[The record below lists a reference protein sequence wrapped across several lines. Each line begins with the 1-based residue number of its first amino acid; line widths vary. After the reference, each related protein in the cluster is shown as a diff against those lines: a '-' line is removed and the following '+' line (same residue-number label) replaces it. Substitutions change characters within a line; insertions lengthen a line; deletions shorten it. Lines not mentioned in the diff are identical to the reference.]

1 MIAVYHDPNNTN
13 LYLSE
18 AAGLNYSLSLQQ
30 VISPPENEW
39 IDGYPTF
46 DVYVVEGI
54 TATYLA
60 NKRVTYSN
68 NGYTV
73 ISFDKGGQWTP
84 LTPPAL
90 DADRHPITCNPVS

>member
-39 IDGYPTF
+39 IGGYPTF